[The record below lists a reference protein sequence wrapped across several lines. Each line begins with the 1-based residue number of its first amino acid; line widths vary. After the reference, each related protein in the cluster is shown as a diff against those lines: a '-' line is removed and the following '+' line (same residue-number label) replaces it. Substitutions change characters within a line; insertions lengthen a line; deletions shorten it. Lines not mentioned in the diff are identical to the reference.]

1 MKANIDSIIE
11 KSMKKTEELNHQLK
25 SIEDK
30 FNLNN
35 VSLTGDDGDN
45 GTKTSIYQM
54 DGEVV
59 SRKQIHDAKEKL
71 ALQQRTFIDIGSRKK
86 PRYVPPPKKDTEA
99 KADTA
104 PQKKKFKGWKA

>member
-11 KSMKKTEELNHQLK
+11 KSMKKTEELEKQLK

-35 VSLTGDDGDN
+35 VSLTGDDGDA

-59 SRKQIHDAKEKL
+59 SRKQIHDAKERL
-71 ALQQRTFIDIGSRKK
+71 
-86 PRYVPPPKKDTEA
+86 
-99 KADTA
+99 
-104 PQKKKFKGWKA
+104 